1 MLSLVQRIL
10 RAATSF
16 DTVLSR
22 LDRIESTINKIET
35 KLKKFDKIADEN
47 DALWQ
52 MLDEQ
57 KEIEQV
63 FMEKPPEGALIE
75 IGYVIDYIEGDDDDS
90 AE

>member
-1 MLSLVQRIL
+1 MLSLVQKIL

-22 LDRIESTINKIET
+22 LDRIESTINKIEK
-35 KLKKFDKIADEN
+35 KLIKFDKLADEN

-57 KEIEQV
+57 KEMDQIFINSTEDYN
-63 FMEKPPEGALIE
+63 KE
-75 IGYVIDYIEGDDDDS
+75 IAEILLRNTKVQGD
-90 AE
+90 A

>member
-1 MLSLVQRIL
+1 MLSLVQKIL

-22 LDRIESTINKIET
+22 LDRIESTINKIEK
-35 KLKKFDKIADEN
+35 KLIKFDKLADEN

-57 KEIEQV
+57 KEMDQIFEN
-63 FMEKPPEGALIE
+63 
-75 IGYVIDYIEGDDDDS
+75 S
-90 AE
+90 AEDYNREIAEILLRNTKVQGDA

>member
-1 MLSLVQRIL
+1 MLSLVQKIL

-35 KLKKFDKIADEN
+35 KIKKFDKIADEN

-57 KEIEQV
+57 KEMDQV
-63 FMEKPPEGALIE
+63 FVNNAEYYNRE
-75 IGYVIDYIEGDDDDS
+75 IAEILLRNTKVQGD
-90 AE
+90 A

>member
-10 RAATSF
+10 RAVTSF

-35 KLKKFDKIADEN
+35 KIKKFEKIADEN

-57 KEIEQV
+57 KEMDQV
-63 FMEKPPEGALIE
+63 F
-75 IGYVIDYIEGDDDDS
+75 
-90 AE
+90 

>member
-1 MLSLVQRIL
+1 MLSLVQKIL

-22 LDRIESTINKIET
+22 LDRIESTINKIEK
-35 KLKKFDKIADEN
+35 KLIKFDKLADEN

-57 KEIEQV
+57 KEIDQIFLNSTEDYN
-63 FMEKPPEGALIE
+63 KE
-75 IGYVIDYIEGDDDDS
+75 IAEILLRTTKVQGD
-90 AE
+90 A

>member
-1 MLSLVQRIL
+1 MLSLVQRIF
-10 RAATSF
+10 RAATLF

-35 KLKKFDKIADEN
+35 KIKKFDKLADEN

-57 KEIEQV
+57 REMDQIFINSTEDYNKEI
-63 FMEKPPEGALIE
+63 AE
-75 IGYVIDYIEGDDDDS
+75 ILLRTTKVQGD
-90 AE
+90 A

>member
-1 MLSLVQRIL
+1 MLSLVQKIL

-22 LDRIESTINKIET
+22 LDRIESTINKIEK
-35 KLKKFDKIADEN
+35 KLIKFDKLADEN

-57 KEIEQV
+57 KEMDQV
-63 FMEKPPEGALIE
+63 FVNNAEDYNRE
-75 IGYVIDYIEGDDDDS
+75 IAEILLRNMKAQGD
-90 AE
+90 A

>member
-1 MLSLVQRIL
+1 MLSLVQKIL

-22 LDRIESTINKIET
+22 LERIESTISQIQTKI
-35 KLKKFDKIADEN
+35 KKFDKIADEN

-57 KEIEQV
+57 KEMDQV
-63 FMEKPPEGALIE
+63 FVNNAEDYNRE
-75 IGYVIDYIEGDDDDS
+75 IAEILLRNTKVQGD
-90 AE
+90 A

>member
-1 MLSLVQRIL
+1 MLSLIQRIL

-22 LDRIESTINKIET
+22 LERIESTINKIET
-35 KLKKFDKIADEN
+35 KIKKFDKIADEN

-57 KEIEQV
+57 REMEQIFVKNAEDYNKEI
-63 FMEKPPEGALIE
+63 AE
-75 IGYVIDYIEGDDDDS
+75 ILLRNTKVQGD
-90 AE
+90 A

>member
-1 MLSLVQRIL
+1 MLSLVQKIL

-22 LDRIESTINKIET
+22 LDRIESTINKIEK
-35 KLKKFDKIADEN
+35 KLIKFDKLADEN

-57 KEIEQV
+57 REMDQIFV
-63 FMEKPPEGALIE
+63 N
-75 IGYVIDYIEGDDDDS
+75 S
-90 AE
+90 AEDYNREIAEILLRNTKVQGDA